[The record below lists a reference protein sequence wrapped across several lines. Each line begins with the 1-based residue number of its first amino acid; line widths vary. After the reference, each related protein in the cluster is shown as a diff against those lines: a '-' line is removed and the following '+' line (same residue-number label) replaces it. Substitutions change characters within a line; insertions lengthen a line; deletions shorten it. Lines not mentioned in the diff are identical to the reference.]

1 MKRAEMSINENN
13 GLLILQKL
21 LPSVKKAKDLNLE
34 QNLSQLLHLG
44 GDPVLFLLNAGVNEF
59 FSNSLNSCLSNCQ
72 TVIDICWEKCNTGH
86 WRDVNVIWR
95 ETYSYASVFKALCLH
110 SMERKTEAMK
120 ACDMGLLLGVPILD
134 NILTRMATEFQKSVH
149 LYSERV
155 NDDGSVDHQAERQHN
170 LCEKQDLRVAHTEDT
185 CGKRKITDDVNK
197 QNEAFTESS
206 SVKKRKS
213 FETPGI
219 DKNFEIDHVHCPSL
233 EAFLINYMQKDKPV
247 ILEGVMDHWPARTTH
262 HWSIKYLKS
271 IAGCRTVPVELGS
284 RYTDDTW
291 TQKLMTVADFI
302 DNYVNPAES
311 GQDSKI
317 AYLAQHQ
324 LFDQIPEL
332 RRDIIT
338 PDYCFLGDS
347 DNDVIINA
355 WFGPRGTIS
364 PMHHDPYHNLL
375 AQVVGNK
382 YLRLYSKTESG
393 KLYPHKST
401 LLNNTSQVFN
411 IFLLK
416 VSSALVSNHHWCR
429 NRWKYVHYPFSS
441 ELKLQSVTKLLRHC
455 PQIG

>member
-1 MKRAEMSINENN
+1 MSINENN
-13 GLLILQKL
+13 GLLILQTL

-59 FSNSLNSCLSNCQ
+59 FSNSLSSCLSNCQ

-120 ACDMGLLLGVPILD
+120 ACDMGLLLGAPIL
-134 NILTRMATEFQKSVH
+134 NNVLTRMATEFQKSVH
-149 LYSERV
+149 PYSERV
-155 NDDGSVDHQAERQHN
+155 NNDESVDHKAERQQN

-213 FETPGI
+213 FEIPGI
-219 DKNFEIDHVHCPSL
+219 DKKFEIDHVHCPSL
-233 EAFLINYMQKDKPV
+233 EAFLIDYMQKDKPV
-247 ILEGVMDHWPARTTH
+247 ILEGVMDHWPARTTR

-284 RYTDDTW
+284 RYTDDNW

-302 DNYVNPAES
+302 DNYVNPVES

-338 PDYCFLGDS
+338 PDYCCLGDS

-375 AQVVGNK
+375 AQVVGDK
-382 YLRLYSKTESG
+382 YLRLYSKTESD

-401 LLNNTSQVFN
+401 LLNNTSQVLN
-411 IFLLK
+411 NFLLQ
-416 VSSALVSNHHWCR
+416 VPSALISDQYWCR
-429 NRWKYVHYPFSS
+429 NRWRYLHYPFGS

-455 PQIG
+455 PQMK

>member
-1 MKRAEMSINENN
+1 MSINENN
-13 GLLILQKL
+13 GLLILQTL

-59 FSNSLNSCLSNCQ
+59 FSNSLSSCLSNCQ

-120 ACDMGLLLGVPILD
+120 ACDMGLLLGAPIL
-134 NILTRMATEFQKSVH
+134 NNVLTRMATEFQKSVH
-149 LYSERV
+149 PYSERV
-155 NDDGSVDHQAERQHN
+155 NNDESVDHKAEKQQN
-170 LCEKQDLRVAHTEDT
+170 LCEKQDLRVAHTEDA
-185 CGKRKITDDVNK
+185 CGKRKITDDVSK

-206 SVKKRKS
+206 SVKKRKG
-213 FETPGI
+213 FEIPGI
-219 DKNFEIDHVHCPSL
+219 DKKFEIDHVHCPSL

-247 ILEGVMDHWPARTTH
+247 ILEGVMDHWPARTTR

-284 RYTDDTW
+284 RYTDDNW

-311 GQDSKI
+311 GQNSKI

-338 PDYCFLGDS
+338 PDYCCLGDS

-375 AQVVGNK
+375 AQVVGDK
-382 YLRLYSKTESG
+382 YLRLYSKTESD

-401 LLNNTSQVFN
+401 LLNNTSQVLN
-411 IFLLK
+411 NFLLQ
-416 VSSALVSNHHWCR
+416 VPSALISDQYWCR
-429 NRWKYVHYPFSS
+429 NRWRYLHYPFGS

-455 PQIG
+455 PQMK

>member
-1 MKRAEMSINENN
+1 MSINENN
-13 GLLILQKL
+13 GLLILQTL

-120 ACDMGLLLGVPILD
+120 ACDMGLLLGAPIL
-134 NILTRMATEFQKSVH
+134 NNVLTRMATEFQKSVYP
-149 LYSERV
+149 YSERV
-155 NDDGSVDHQAERQHN
+155 NDDESVDHQAERQQN
-170 LCEKQDLRVAHTEDT
+170 LYKKQDLRVAHTEDA
-185 CGKRKITDDVNK
+185 CGKRKITDDVSK

-206 SVKKRKS
+206 SVKKRKG
-213 FETPGI
+213 FEIPGI
-219 DKNFEIDHVHCPSL
+219 DKKFEIDHVHCPSL

-247 ILEGVMDHWPARTTH
+247 ILEGVMDHWPARTTR

-284 RYTDDTW
+284 RYTDDNW

-311 GQDSKI
+311 GQNSKI

-332 RRDIIT
+332 RCDIIT
-338 PDYCFLGDS
+338 PDYCCLGDS

-375 AQVVGNK
+375 AQVVGDK
-382 YLRLYSKTESG
+382 YLRLYSKTESD

-401 LLNNTSQVFN
+401 LLNNTSQVLN
-411 IFLLK
+411 NFLLQ
-416 VSSALVSNHHWCR
+416 VPSALISDQYWCR
-429 NRWKYVHYPFSS
+429 NRWRYLHYPFGS

-455 PQIG
+455 PQMK

>member
-1 MKRAEMSINENN
+1 MSINENN
-13 GLLILQKL
+13 GLLILQTL

-59 FSNSLNSCLSNCQ
+59 FSNSLSSCLSNCQ

-120 ACDMGLLLGVPILD
+120 ACDMGLLLGAPIL
-134 NILTRMATEFQKSVH
+134 NNVLTRMATEFQKSVH
-149 LYSERV
+149 PYSERV
-155 NDDGSVDHQAERQHN
+155 NNDESVDHKAEKQQN
-170 LCEKQDLRVAHTEDT
+170 LCEKQDLRVAHTEDA
-185 CGKRKITDDVNK
+185 CGKRKISDDVNK

-213 FETPGI
+213 FEIPGI
-219 DKNFEIDHVHCPSL
+219 DKKFEIDHVHCPSL
-233 EAFLINYMQKDKPV
+233 EAFLIDYMQKDKPV
-247 ILEGVMDHWPARTTH
+247 ILEGVMDHWPARTTR

-271 IAGCRTVPVELGS
+271 IAGCRTAPVELGS
-284 RYTDDTW
+284 RYTDDNW

-311 GQDSKI
+311 GQNSKI

-332 RRDIIT
+332 RCDIIT
-338 PDYCFLGDS
+338 PDYCCLGDS

-382 YLRLYSKTESG
+382 YLRLYSNTESD

-401 LLNNTSQVFN
+401 LLNNTSQVLNNF
-411 IFLLK
+411 FLQ
-416 VSSALVSNHHWCR
+416 VPSALI
-429 NRWKYVHYPFSS
+429 
-441 ELKLQSVTKLLRHC
+441 Q
-455 PQIG
+455 

>member
-1 MKRAEMSINENN
+1 MSINENN
-13 GLLILQKL
+13 GLLILQTL
-21 LPSVKKAKDLNLE
+21 LPSVKKAEDLNLE

-120 ACDMGLLLGVPILD
+120 ACDMGLLLGAPIL
-134 NILTRMATEFQKSVH
+134 NNVLTRMATEFQKSVH
-149 LYSERV
+149 PYSERV
-155 NDDGSVDHQAERQHN
+155 NNDESVDHKAEKQQN
-170 LCEKQDLRVAHTEDT
+170 LCEKQELRVAHTENT

-213 FETPGI
+213 FEIPGI
-219 DKNFEIDHVHCPSL
+219 DKKFEIVHVHCPSL
-233 EAFLINYMQKDKPV
+233 EAFLIDYMQKDKPV
-247 ILEGVMDHWPARTTH
+247 ILEGVMDHWPARTTR
-262 HWSIKYLKS
+262 HWSIKYLKG

-302 DNYVNPAES
+302 DNYVNPVES

-338 PDYCFLGDS
+338 PDYCCLGDS

-375 AQVVGNK
+375 AQVVGDK
-382 YLRLYSKTESG
+382 YLRLYSKTESD

-401 LLNNTSQVFN
+401 LLNNTSQVLN
-411 IFLLK
+411 NYLLQ
-416 VSSALVSNHHWCR
+416 VSSAI
-429 NRWKYVHYPFSS
+429 SS
-441 ELKLQSVTKLLRHC
+441 DHQ
-455 PQIG
+455 

>member
-1 MKRAEMSINENN
+1 MSINENN
-13 GLLILQKL
+13 GLLILQTL

-59 FSNSLNSCLSNCQ
+59 FSNSLSSCLSNCQ
-72 TVIDICWEKCNTGH
+72 SVIDICWEKCNTGH
-86 WRDVNVIWR
+86 WRDVSVIWR

-120 ACDMGLLLGVPILD
+120 ACDMGLLLGAPIL
-134 NILTRMATEFQKSVH
+134 NNVLTRMATEFQKSVYP
-149 LYSERV
+149 YSERV
-155 NDDGSVDHQAERQHN
+155 NNDESVDHQAERQQN
-170 LCEKQDLRVAHTEDT
+170 LYKKQDLRVAHTEDA
-185 CGKRKITDDVNK
+185 CGKRKITDDVSK

-206 SVKKRKS
+206 SVKKRKG
-213 FETPGI
+213 FEIPGI
-219 DKNFEIDHVHCPSL
+219 DKKFEIDHVHCPSL

-302 DNYVNPAES
+302 DNYVNPVES

-332 RRDIIT
+332 RHDIIT
-338 PDYCFLGDS
+338 PDYCCLGDS

-375 AQVVGNK
+375 AQVVGDK
-382 YLRLYSKTESG
+382 YLRLYSKTESD

-401 LLNNTSQVFN
+401 LLNNTSQVLN
-411 IFLLK
+411 IFLLQ
-416 VSSALVSNHHWCR
+416 VSSALVSNHHWGR
-429 NRWKYVHYPFSS
+429 NRWKYVHYPFGS
-441 ELKLQSVTKLLRHC
+441 ELKLQSVKKLLRHC
-455 PQIG
+455 LQMG

>member
-1 MKRAEMSINENN
+1 MSINENN
-13 GLLILQKL
+13 GLLILQTL

-59 FSNSLNSCLSNCQ
+59 FSNSLSSCLSNCQ

-120 ACDMGLLLGVPILD
+120 ACDMGLLLGAPIL
-134 NILTRMATEFQKSVH
+134 NNVLTRMATEFQKSVH
-149 LYSERV
+149 PYSERV
-155 NDDGSVDHQAERQHN
+155 NNDESVDHKAEKQQN

-185 CGKRKITDDVNK
+185 CGKRKISDDVSK

-213 FETPGI
+213 FEIPGI
-219 DKNFEIDHVHCPSL
+219 DKKFEIDHVHCPSL
-233 EAFLINYMQKDKPV
+233 EAFLIDYMQKDKPV
-247 ILEGVMDHWPARTTH
+247 ILEGVMDHWPARTTR

-284 RYTDDTW
+284 RYTDDNW

-302 DNYVNPAES
+302 DNYVNPVES

-338 PDYCFLGDS
+338 PDYCCLGDS

-375 AQVVGNK
+375 AQVVGDK
-382 YLRLYSKTESG
+382 YLRLYSKTESD

-401 LLNNTSQVFN
+401 LLNNTSQVLN
-411 IFLLK
+411 NFLLQ
-416 VSSALVSNHHWCR
+416 VPSALISDQYWCR
-429 NRWKYVHYPFSS
+429 NRWRYLHYPFGS

-455 PQIG
+455 PQMK

>member
-1 MKRAEMSINENN
+1 MSINENN
-13 GLLILQKL
+13 GLLILQTL

-34 QNLSQLLHLG
+34 QNLSQVLHLG

-59 FSNSLNSCLSNCQ
+59 FSNSLSSCLSNCQ

-120 ACDMGLLLGVPILD
+120 ACDMGLLLGAPILD
-134 NILTRMATEFQKSVH
+134 NILTRMATEFQKIVH
-149 LYSERV
+149 PYSERV
-155 NDDGSVDHQAERQHN
+155 NDDESVDHKAEGQQN
-170 LCEKQDLRVAHTEDT
+170 LCEKQDFRVAHTEDT
-185 CGKRKITDDVNK
+185 CGKRNITDDVNK

-213 FETPGI
+213 FEIPGI
-219 DKNFEIDHVHCPSL
+219 DKKFEIDHVHCPSL
-233 EAFLINYMQKDKPV
+233 EAFLIDYMQKDKPV
-247 ILEGVMDHWPARTTH
+247 ILEGVMDHWPARTTR

-284 RYTDDTW
+284 QYTDDNW

-311 GQDSKI
+311 GQNSKI

-338 PDYCFLGDS
+338 PDYCCLGDS

-375 AQVVGNK
+375 AQVVGDK
-382 YLRLYSKTESG
+382 YLRLYSKTESE

-401 LLNNTSQVFN
+401 LLNNTSQVLN
-411 IFLLK
+411 DSLLQ
-416 VSSALVSNHHWCR
+416 VSSAISSDHH
-429 NRWKYVHYPFSS
+429 
-441 ELKLQSVTKLLRHC
+441 
-455 PQIG
+455 

>member
-1 MKRAEMSINENN
+1 MSINENN
-13 GLLILQKL
+13 GLLILQTL

-59 FSNSLNSCLSNCQ
+59 FSNSLSSCLSNCQ

-120 ACDMGLLLGVPILD
+120 ACDMGLLLGAPIL
-134 NILTRMATEFQKSVH
+134 NNVLTRMATEFQKSVH
-149 LYSERV
+149 PYSERV
-155 NDDGSVDHQAERQHN
+155 NNDESVDHKAEKQQN
-170 LCEKQDLRVAHTEDT
+170 LCEKQDLRVAHTEDA
-185 CGKRKITDDVNK
+185 CGKRKISDDVSK

-213 FETPGI
+213 FEIPGI
-219 DKNFEIDHVHCPSL
+219 DKKFEIDHVHCPSL
-233 EAFLINYMQKDKPV
+233 EAFLIDYMQKDKPV
-247 ILEGVMDHWPARTTH
+247 ILEGVMDHWPARTTR

-284 RYTDDTW
+284 RYTDDNW

-311 GQDSKI
+311 GQNSKI

-338 PDYCFLGDS
+338 PDYCCLGDS

-375 AQVVGNK
+375 AQVVGDK
-382 YLRLYSKTESG
+382 YLRLYSKTESD

-401 LLNNTSQVFN
+401 LLNNTSQVLN
-411 IFLLK
+411 NFLLQ
-416 VSSALVSNHHWCR
+416 VPSALISDQYWCR
-429 NRWKYVHYPFSS
+429 NRWRYLHYPFGS

-455 PQIG
+455 PQMK

>member
-1 MKRAEMSINENN
+1 MSINENN
-13 GLLILQKL
+13 GLLILQTL

-59 FSNSLNSCLSNCQ
+59 FSNSLSSCLSNCQ

-120 ACDMGLLLGVPILD
+120 ACDMGLLLGAPIL
-134 NILTRMATEFQKSVH
+134 NNVLTRMATEFQKSVH
-149 LYSERV
+149 PYSERV
-155 NDDGSVDHQAERQHN
+155 NNDESVDHKAEKQQN
-170 LCEKQDLRVAHTEDT
+170 LCEKQDLRVAHTEDA
-185 CGKRKITDDVNK
+185 CGKRKISDDVNK

-206 SVKKRKS
+206 SVKKRKN
-213 FETPGI
+213 FEIPGI
-219 DKNFEIDHVHCPSL
+219 DKKFEIDHVHCPSL
-233 EAFLINYMQKDKPV
+233 EAFLIDYMQKDKPV
-247 ILEGVMDHWPARTTH
+247 ILEGVMDHWPARTTR

-284 RYTDDTW
+284 RYTDDNW

-311 GQDSKI
+311 GQNSKI

-338 PDYCFLGDS
+338 PDYCCLGDS

-375 AQVVGNK
+375 AQVVGDK
-382 YLRLYSKTESG
+382 YLRLYSKTESD

-401 LLNNTSQVFN
+401 LLNNTSQVLN
-411 IFLLK
+411 NFLLQ
-416 VSSALVSNHHWCR
+416 VPSALISDQYWCR
-429 NRWKYVHYPFSS
+429 NRWRYLHYPFGS

-455 PQIG
+455 PQMK

>member
-1 MKRAEMSINENN
+1 MSINENN
-13 GLLILQKL
+13 GLLILQTL

-120 ACDMGLLLGVPILD
+120 ACDMGLLLGAPIL
-134 NILTRMATEFQKSVH
+134 NNVLTRMATEFQKSVH
-149 LYSERV
+149 PYSERV
-155 NDDGSVDHQAERQHN
+155 NNDESVDHKAEKQQN
-170 LCEKQDLRVAHTEDT
+170 LCEKQELRVAHTEDT

-213 FETPGI
+213 FEIPGI
-219 DKNFEIDHVHCPSL
+219 DKKFEIDHVHCPSL
-233 EAFLINYMQKDKPV
+233 EAFLIDYMQKDKPV
-247 ILEGVMDHWPARTTH
+247 ILEGVMDHWPARTTR
-262 HWSIKYLKS
+262 HWSIKYLKG

-311 GQDSKI
+311 GQNSKI

-332 RRDIIT
+332 RHDIIT
-338 PDYCFLGDS
+338 PDYCCLSDS

-375 AQVVGNK
+375 AQVVGDK
-382 YLRLYSKTESG
+382 YLRLYSKTESD

-401 LLNNTSQVFN
+401 LLNNTSQVLN
-411 IFLLK
+411 NFLLQ
-416 VSSALVSNHHWCR
+416 VPSALISDQYWCR
-429 NRWKYVHYPFSS
+429 NRGRYLHYPFGS

-455 PQIG
+455 PQMG